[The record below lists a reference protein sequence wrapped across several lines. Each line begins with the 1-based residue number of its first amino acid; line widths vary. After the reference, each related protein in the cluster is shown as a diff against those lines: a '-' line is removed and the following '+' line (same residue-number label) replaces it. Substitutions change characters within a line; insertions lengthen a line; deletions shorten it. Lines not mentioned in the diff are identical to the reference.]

1 MDRVKCPG
9 PLRSAA
15 PPATLE
21 ISKEGTRKV
30 NRVGVGIGVAAVVW
44 AAVLTAPAFGATRYA
59 APGATGPEP
68 CATANPCEIEDAV
81 EGTTGTEVEEGDSI
95 VLRPGI
101 YALGTRTLEMGAETS
116 VGGVPGRAR
125 PTIRS
130 SSSAIYGWAIAAT
143 PLSTGT
149 RLHDVNVV
157 ETETGGLTS
166 AVRFVELVER
176 VSAVS
181 TGHDSIGCIPAYNG
195 LLRDSICRASGTD
208 AVGIS
213 IQVGCSGL
221 SVEPPVRIRNL
232 NAIATGTDS
241 VAIMV
246 SGNGGCDLSLTGRNV
261 VAQGDGTDLL
271 ARSDSAPGTRTEIDL
286 DYSAFDHVT
295 AVNPN
300 EIASAPGSAA
310 NITAP
315 PVFVGAA
322 SGDFRQ
328 APSSPTIDAGSAS
341 VLGLGSFDLDG
352 GPRSVGT
359 APDIGA
365 DEYDPPDT
373 TAPDTSLTE
382 SPPAKLRSKKRRKK
396 VGFGFGATEPAS
408 FECKLDRK
416 PWAACESPRRAGL
429 KAKRGRGKRHAFR
442 VRAIDLAGHTDASPA
457 LWRGRV
463 KRIG

>member
-1 MDRVKCPG
+1 
-9 PLRSAA
+9 
-15 PPATLE
+15 
-21 ISKEGTRKV
+21 V
-30 NRVGVGIGVAAVVW
+30 NRAGVGIGVAAVVW
-44 AAVLTAPAFGATRYA
+44 ITVLTAPAFGATRYA

-81 EGTTGTEVEEGDSI
+81 EGTTGTEVQEGDSI

-101 YALGTRTLEMGAETS
+101 YALGARTLEMAARTS

-130 SSSAIYGWAIAAT
+130 TSATIYGWAIAAT
-143 PLSTGT
+143 PDSTGT

-176 VSAVS
+176 VSALS
-181 TGHDSIGCIPAYNG
+181 TGPDSIGCIPAYNG
-195 LLRDSICRASGTD
+195 LLRDSNCRASGSD

-213 IQVGCSGL
+213 VHIGCSGPN
-221 SVEPPVRIRNL
+221 VQPPVRIRNL
-232 NAIATGTDS
+232 NAIATGTS
-241 VAIMV
+241 SAAIEV
-246 SGNGGCDLSLTGRNV
+246 DGNGGCDLTVSGRNV
-261 VAQGDGTDLL
+261 IAQGGGTDLL
-271 ARSDSAPGTRTEIDL
+271 AQSDSAPGTRTEIDL
-286 DYSAFDHVT
+286 DYSAFDQVT
-295 AVNPN
+295 AVDPN

-315 PVFVGAA
+315 PIFVGAA

-328 APSSPTIDAGSAS
+328 APSSPTINAGTAS
-341 VLGLGSFDLDG
+341 VLGLGSLDLDG
-352 GPRSVGT
+352 GPRIVGT

-373 TAPDTSLTE
+373 TAPDTTLTE

-396 VGFGFGATEPAS
+396 VRFAFSASEPAS

-416 PWAACESPRRAGL
+416 PWAGCESPKRARL
-429 KAKRGRGKRHAFR
+429 KAKRGKGKRHTFK